1 MISQNA
7 CEGADSLL
15 YIPNVHL
22 PLAGDDVASSIMQSA
37 AEAGVTVMNLAA
49 SVVASGAADL
59 PQEDTPLLL
68 VLSLPGA
75 AHEECGACKGTG
87 RREGKRRG
95 GRRLSR
101 PRGRRL
107 SRPP

>member
-1 MISQNA
+1 LQNA

-15 YIPNVHL
+15 YMPNVHL

-37 AEAGVTVMNLAA
+37 AEAGVTVLNLAA

-68 VLSLPGA
+68 VLSLPGV
-75 AHEECGACKGTG
+75 AHEECGA
-87 RREGKRRG
+87 
-95 GRRLSR
+95 
-101 PRGRRL
+101 
-107 SRPP
+107 